1 MELTLY
7 IPDEKEP
14 LSPMLFLPGAPSKAM
29 RISSSLAKFFSE
41 SLSIKVFC
49 MDSKSPTLK

>member
-29 RISSSLAKFFSE
+29 RISSSLAKFFAE
-41 SLSIKVFC
+41 SLSIKVLWI
-49 MDSKSPTLK
+49 DSKSPTLK